1 VLFDGIGGGDD
12 DEQVDYYLS
21 ISIPK
26 RSFREISSYEIR
38 LLGDKFSG
46 HSCFTAHSRRRR
58 PVFQLGSSSGFI
70 AISIRPKILFCTFEI
85 ISSSSFFSYSL
96 VFTKQPV
103 LMRRKFHMNKKY
115 KIKYIYTDT
124 YIHTHKHTNTY
135 YNVELL
141 KISPKTRT
149 I

>member
-1 VLFDGIGGGDD
+1 MNRLTIIYRSRSRKEALEKSALTKSGCQVTNFRVTLVSRPTRGGGDRFFNQD
-12 DEQVDYYLS
+12 HLQGLS
-21 ISIPK
+21 RSRFAPK
-26 RSFREISSYEIR
+26 
-38 LLGDKFSG
+38 
-46 HSCFTAHSRRRR
+46 SCFVLLKLF
-58 PVFQLGSSSGFI
+58 PVLV
-70 AISIRPKILFCTFEI
+70 
-85 ISSSSFFSYSL
+85 FFSSYSL

-115 KIKYIYTDT
+115 KIKYLHADT
-124 YIHTHKHTNTY
+124 YIHSHKHTITY

>member
-1 VLFDGIGGGDD
+1 LFDGVGVGGGGGNDDDD

-85 ISSSSFFSYSL
+85 ISSSSFFFFSFFFFFFFLFLFS
-96 VFTKQPV
+96 
-103 LMRRKFHMNKKY
+103 R
-115 KIKYIYTDT
+115 
-124 YIHTHKHTNTY
+124 IHQTTCLNAT
-135 YNVELL
+135 
-141 KISPKTRT
+141 KISYE
-149 I
+149 